1 MNTMKRLDLIWES
14 KYECLKEY
22 IRGHHHLP
30 SKKRV
35 ENRGLLNWWK
45 YNQKRLRQG
54 KLSEDQVAK
63 LKELGEMRDM

>member
-1 MNTMKRLDLIWES
+1 MSVCE
-14 KYECLKEY
+14 
-22 IRGHHHLP
+22 HHHLP

-54 KLSEDQVAK
+54 KLIEDQVAK